1 MGLGSDLNSI
11 KSKAVDYL
19 SRREHSEQ
27 ELRSKLETKG
37 FDAVLVEEAI
47 QSMIEAGYLSNER
60 YVRMVIR
67 NSYEKGHGPQKIRF
81 KLKQK
86 GIDSSLMNAG
96 LEEFEGDWFSLAQS
110 LRLRKF
116 GELLKTQDRTSYYK
130 EKSRQMRFLAGR
142 GFSMEHI
149 EYAFEIAEEQDFA

>member
-1 MGLGSDLNSI
+1 MGLVSDLKRI

-27 ELRSKLETKG
+27 ELRTKLEAKG
-37 FDAVLVEEAI
+37 FDAELVEEAI

-60 YVRMVIR
+60 YLRMVIR
-67 NSYEKGHGPQKIRF
+67 SSYEKGHGPQKIRF

-86 GIDSSLMNAG
+86 GLDSSLVNTG
-96 LEEFEGDWFSLAQS
+96 LEEFDGDWFSLAQS

-116 GELLKTQDRTSYYK
+116 GELLETQDRASYVK
-130 EKSRQMRFLAGR
+130 EKARQMRFLAGR
-142 GFSMEHI
+142 GFSLEHI
-149 EYAFEIAEEQDFA
+149 ECAFEVAEEQHLA